1 MSLRL
6 VLGREE
12 LGGVGGPRL
21 GGIEQL
27 SRLLLL
33 LLLLLLGAVRRRRL
47 KHKLKHGRRQP
58 GTGRRRL
65 REVGREGRRWKE
77 RGRERR

>member
-12 LGGVGGPRL
+12 LGGEGGPRL

-47 KHKLKHGRRQP
+47 KHKLKHGHRQP